1 MFTLYILQSITTN
14 KFYIGH
20 TEDIQR
26 RLLEHNAGKSSSTK
40 SGVPWKI
47 VYTEQYG
54 NRSDA
59 MQRERKL
66 KSLKSRESIIR
77 LIQKEK

>member
-1 MFTLYILQSITTN
+1 MFTLYILQSLTTN

-26 RLLEHNAGKSSSTK
+26 RLLEHNTGKSTSTK
-40 SGVPWKI
+40 SGVQWKI
-47 VYTEQYG
+47 VYTEQYES
-54 NRSDA
+54 RSEA